1 MNMNNKK
8 FQNKNLKKMNNRI
21 NFNKIKIIKFMNN
34 KIDFN
39 KIKMIKY
46 QKCCK
51 MMKIKEIIS
60 FMIK

>member
-1 MNMNNKK
+1 
-8 FQNKNLKKMNNRI
+8 MNNRI

-46 QKCCK
+46 
-51 MMKIKEIIS
+51 
-60 FMIK
+60 

>member
-1 MNMNNKK
+1 
-8 FQNKNLKKMNNRI
+8 MNNRI

-60 FMIK
+60 FKIK